1 MTAIIIKEL
10 HDKDLHDKDLHN
22 NKNKYSIDELVQN
35 IDHLSLWDIVQ
46 TQTLTADFCFTYV
59 WSHNDEYAK
68 DKEDKEI
75 CEHDVLHWQPHLT
88 KADLYSCEVYKERKR
103 FHNKERKMNNNTK
116 LTCNDLRN
124 NKNKYSIEELER
136 NIRNLQIK
144 MILTT
149 QTLTADFCAKY
160 VLDEYYATCME
171 DVYLIDFG
179 YVLYH
184 QPHITREELEEAYE
198 RFEPEHKGSL

>member
-1 MTAIIIKEL
+1 MDTII
-10 HDKDLHDKDLHN
+10 DLR
-22 NKNKYSIDELVQN
+22 NKKYSIDELVQHIN
-35 IDHLSLWDIVQ
+35 HLSLWDIVQ
-46 TQTLTADFCFTYV
+46 TQVLTADFCFTYI
-59 WSHNDEYAK
+59 WSYNDEYAK

-75 CEHDVLHWQPHLT
+75 CEHDILHWQPHLT
-88 KADLYSCEVYKERKR
+88 KEDLYSCPVYKERKLS
-103 FHNKERKMNNNTK
+103 NNTK
-116 LTCNDLRN
+116 LTCNDLRK

-136 NIRNLQIK
+136 NISNLQIK

-184 QPHITREELEEAYE
+184 QPHITQEELEEAYE
-198 RFEPEHKGSL
+198 RFEPGHKGSL

>member
-1 MTAIIIKEL
+1 MSQINCT
-10 HDKDLHDKDLHN
+10 DLH
-22 NKNKYSIDELVQN
+22 KNKKKYSLDELIKN
-35 IDHLSLWDIVQ
+35 IEHLSLWDILQ
-46 TQTLTADFCFTYV
+46 TQVLTADFCFTYI
-59 WSHNDEYAK
+59 WSKNDEYAK

-75 CEHDVLHWQPHLT
+75 CVHDILHWQPHLT
-88 KADLYSCEVYKERKR
+88 KEDLYTCSVYKERKLS
-103 FHNKERKMNNNTK
+103 HINDNINKK
-116 LTCNDLRN
+116 LTCSDLRN

-136 NIRNLQIK
+136 NISNLQIK
-144 MILTT
+144 IILTT

-198 RFEPEHKGSL
+198 IFEPEHKGSI